1 MSPASTHRCPRAGAR
16 FLPPVGSAL
25 LGAGSRGL
33 GLWAWEQGVLASVVP
48 LYPLFGCGPVLLS
61 SPSHPQ
67 RCGLSQ
73 G

>member
-25 LGAGSRGL
+25 LGAGSRVL

-48 LYPLFGCGPVLLS
+48 
-61 SPSHPQ
+61 
-67 RCGLSQ
+67 
-73 G
+73 